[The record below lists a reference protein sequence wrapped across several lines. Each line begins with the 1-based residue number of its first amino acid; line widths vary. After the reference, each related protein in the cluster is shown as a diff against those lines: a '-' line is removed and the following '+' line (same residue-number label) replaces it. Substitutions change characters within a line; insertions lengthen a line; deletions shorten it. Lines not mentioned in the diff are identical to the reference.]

1 VAIAPVSPCG
11 TSGDGR
17 DGSAAGVA
25 GNQAR
30 GYCHHVNTLGAGA
43 GTPGGWESRDPPS
56 QARPGQLAEEQ
67 SALRR
72 VATLVARGE
81 PPEAV
86 FTAVGE
92 EVGRLF
98 RVDLANLLRYEP
110 DRTETSV
117 AAWGL
122 ARKHFPV
129 GSRWPLTGYNL
140 STLVFE
146 ASAPVRVDRYADSS
160 SGPLSAVIHEI
171 GIRSAVGAP
180 ILVEGTLWGA
190 ILAGSTREQPL
201 PADTE
206 ARLASFTELVATAI
220 ANTNS
225 RAALGR
231 LAEEQAALR
240 RVATLVARATPP
252 AKVFTAVAAEVG
264 MLLAVD
270 FAILVRYDP
279 RDTLEVVGT
288 WTRTGAP
295 APTPVGGRLPLGGRN
310 VTTLVHRTGRPAR
323 IDYSDVSGVIG
334 QVASRDWGLRSSIG
348 VPVSAENRL
357 WGCIVVAFGR
367 QELLPADTEHRLAG
381 FTELVATAIASTQA
395 RMELRGFAEEQAA
408 LRRLATAVARG
419 APPEEV
425 FAAVAEEAGQVIPGA
440 EFALVSRY
448 DATHVARVAGG
459 WARAGGRRLADLLPR
474 LGERTVS
481 TLVLERNA
489 PARVDHLP
497 GDDSGTAVGADED
510 GIRSSVGAPISVAGR
525 PWGLMIV
532 ASTRAGALPA
542 GAEHRLAGFTELVA
556 TAIANAEGQAALA
569 ASRARIVA
577 TADQTRRRIE
587 RDLHD
592 GAQQQLVTLVLH
604 LREAQAAARPT
615 HGELSAQLAR
625 AVAEANGALED
636 LRETARGIHPAIL
649 AKGGLRTAL
658 RTLASRSPIPVDL
671 RVAAE
676 ERLPEPVEVS
686 AYYVAAEALTN
697 VARHARAASVS
708 VEVEYADEVLRVA
721 VSDDGCGGADF
732 SRGTGLVG
740 LKDRVEAIGG
750 RIFLDSPRGAG
761 TSLRVELPITA
772 ANGDVTIPDLRLP
785 AVSPTAGL
793 DRR

>member
-1 VAIAPVSPCG
+1 
-11 TSGDGR
+11 
-17 DGSAAGVA
+17 
-25 GNQAR
+25 
-30 GYCHHVNTLGAGA
+30 VNTLGAGA
-43 GTPGGWESRDPPS
+43 GTPDGWESRDPPS

-146 ASAPVRVDRYADSS
+146 TGAPVRVDHYADTS
-160 SGPLSAVIHEI
+160 SGPLSAAIHEI

-180 ILVEGTLWGA
+180 ILVDGTLWGA

-220 ANTNS
+220 ADTNS
-225 RAALGR
+225 RAALSR

-252 AKVFTAVAAEVG
+252 AQVFTAVAAEVG

-279 RDTLEVVGT
+279 HGTLEVVGT

-323 IDYSDVSGVIG
+323 TDYSDVSGVIG

-381 FTELVATAIASTQA
+381 FTELVATAIA
-395 RMELRGFAEEQAA
+395 
-408 LRRLATAVARG
+408 
-419 APPEEV
+419 
-425 FAAVAEEAGQVIPGA
+425 
-440 EFALVSRY
+440 
-448 DATHVARVAGG
+448 
-459 WARAGGRRLADLLPR
+459 
-474 LGERTVS
+474 
-481 TLVLERNA
+481 
-489 PARVDHLP
+489 
-497 GDDSGTAVGADED
+497 
-510 GIRSSVGAPISVAGR
+510 
-525 PWGLMIV
+525 
-532 ASTRAGALPA
+532 
-542 GAEHRLAGFTELVA
+542 
-556 TAIANAEGQAALA
+556 NAEGQAALA

-592 GAQQQLVTLVLH
+592 GAQQRLVTLVLH
-604 LREAQAAARPT
+604 LREAQAAAPPAHR
-615 HGELSAQLAR
+615 ELSAQLAR

-649 AKGGLRTAL
+649 AKGGLRAAL
-658 RTLASRSPIPVDL
+658 KTLASRSPIPVDL

-697 VARHARAASVS
+697 VARHARASSVS

-772 ANGDVTIPDLRLP
+772 ANGDITIPDLRLP
-785 AVSPTAGL
+785 AASPTAGK
-793 DRR
+793 DPRRGRSSCAVKSPAGLFPRSAGPPRPRVPGGDPCGHERRR